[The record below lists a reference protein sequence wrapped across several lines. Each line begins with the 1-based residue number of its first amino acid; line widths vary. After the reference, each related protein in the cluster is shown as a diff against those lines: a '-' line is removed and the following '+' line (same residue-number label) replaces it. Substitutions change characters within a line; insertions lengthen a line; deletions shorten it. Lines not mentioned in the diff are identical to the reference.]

1 MLNKFVIAVFFAML
15 VLTASNAEAITLV
28 SVDGEN
34 VNLRSGPGGNY
45 SIIWELGRGFPLK
58 VIGSKGDWLKVSD
71 FEGDSGWIYKK
82 LTAKKPHLIVKK
94 KRINVRSGPGSRY
107 KLVGKANYGV
117 VFKTIKSSK
126 DWVKVK
132 HENGL
137 TGWIKR
143 DLLWGW

>member
-1 MLNKFVIAVFFAML
+1 MLKKVVIALIFSLLAVS
-15 VLTASNAEAITLV
+15 TCEAVSLV

-45 SIIWELGRGFPLK
+45 SVLWELGRGFPLK
-58 VIGSKGDWLKVSD
+58 VLGSKGDWIKVVD
-71 FEGDSGWIYKK
+71 FEGDGGWIYSK
-82 LTAKKPHLIVKK
+82 LVAKRAHLIVKK

-107 KLVGKANYGV
+107 RLVGKANYGV
-117 VFKTIKSSK
+117 VFKTIKNSK
-126 DWVKVK
+126 GWAKVK